1 MIVWT
6 IKWLFISFILI
17 FLVHNIVK
25 FLITTLTVP
34 KIKDLVVKPT
44 NTYKEI
50 YSLQESKLLGK
61 HELHRMPPD
70 LQMENELNIFLTEL
84 KKPK

>member
-1 MIVWT
+1 MARLYIV
-6 IKWLFISFILI
+6 
-17 FLVHNIVK
+17 N

-44 NTYKEI
+44 NTYNEI
-50 YSLQESKLLGK
+50 YSLQSKSNLLGK
-61 HELHRMPPD
+61 HEMHLMPTPTSLTNNNTQ
-70 LQMENELNIFLTEL
+70 LQMENELNLFLTEL